1 VLALADDSKSG
12 KDALRDGKAYVKQ
25 VEKALRKA
33 KDVPQDVEQRMSS
46 LANELRHAVADGDAQ
61 LAKKRYLALKAL
73 ANEHLDIVE
82 KSAFREYAESI
93 GLAVLF
99 ALALRGF
106 VVEAFK
112 IPTGSMIPTLLVG
125 DHIFVNKFIYGIRV
139 PFTDHYLVEFDR
151 PERGEIVVFTFP
163 SEEARAHLDE
173 QPHALS
179 NCIDR
184 ATLDD
189 EKDFIKRIVAVEG
202 DTVELRDNQLFI
214 NGEALDREPV
224 GEEKSDKFMYKAVQ
238 ERESNNGHH
247 YTIQYTGKDP
257 DFGPVKVKDGFLFA
271 MGDNRD
277 NSADSRCWGQVP
289 VENVKGR
296 AMFIWLSVGQQWR
309 MDRIG
314 NVIH

>member
-1 VLALADDSKSG
+1 MSDDA
-12 KDALRDGKAYVKQ
+12 KDKKEALRDGKAYVKQ
-25 VEKALRKA
+25 VEKALKKA
-33 KDVPQDVEQRMSS
+33 KGVPHDVEQRLKS
-46 LANELRHAVADGDAQ
+46 LANELRHAVAEGDAG
-61 LAKKRYLALKAL
+61 LAHKRYLALKVI
-73 ANEHLDIVE
+73 ANEHLDIVQ

-99 ALALRGF
+99 ALAVRGF
-106 VVEAFK
+106 IFEAFK

-125 DHIFVNKFIYGIRV
+125 DHIFVNKFKYGIRV

-163 SEEARAHLDE
+163 SEEARAYLE
-173 QPHALS
+173 TQPHARS

-184 ATLDD
+184 ETLND
-189 EKDFIKRIVAVEG
+189 EKDFIKRVVAVAG
-202 DTVELRDNQLFI
+202 DTVELRENDLYI
-214 NGEALDREPV
+214 NGEPLPREPV
-224 GEEKSDKFMYKAVQ
+224 GEETSDRYLYKSVREQ
-238 ERESNNGHH
+238 ETNNGHT
-247 YTIQYTGKDP
+247 YSVQYTNKDP
-257 DFGPVKVKDGFLFA
+257 NFGPIKVKDGNFFA

-296 AMFIWLSVGQQWR
+296 AMFIWLSVDDTWR
-309 MDRIG
+309 FERVG

>member
-1 VLALADDSKSG
+1 MADDSKTA

-25 VEKALRKA
+25 IEKALRKA

-46 LANELRHAVADGDAQ
+46 LANELRHAVADGDAS

-93 GLAVLF
+93 GLAVIF

-125 DHIFVNKFIYGIRV
+125 DHIFVNKFIYGVRV
-139 PFTDHYLVEFDR
+139 PFTDHYLLEFAR

-163 SEEARAHLDE
+163 SAEAKAHLAE
-173 QPHALS
+173 QPHSRS
-179 NCIDR
+179 NCIDDE
-184 ATLDD
+184 TLNQK
-189 EKDFIKRIVAVEG
+189 KDFIKRVVAVEG
-202 DTVELRDNQLFI
+202 DTVELRDNQLFV
-214 NGEALDREPV
+214 NGKALEREATETER
-224 GEEKSDKFMYKAVQ
+224 SDKYLYKAVQ
-238 ERESNNGHH
+238 EIESNNGHT

-257 DFGPVKVKDGFLFA
+257 NFGPVKIKDGHLFA

-289 VENVKGR
+289 VHNVKGR
-296 AMFIWLSVGQQWR
+296 AMFIWLSVGQTWR
-309 MDRIG
+309 LDRVG
-314 NVIH
+314 TVIH